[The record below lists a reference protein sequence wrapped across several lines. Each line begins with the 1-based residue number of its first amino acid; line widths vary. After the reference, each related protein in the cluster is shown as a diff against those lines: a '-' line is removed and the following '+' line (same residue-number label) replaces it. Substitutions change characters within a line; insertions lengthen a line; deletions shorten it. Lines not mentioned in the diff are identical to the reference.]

1 MSKTTTTNF
10 GDNLAETASTP
21 SQKAERLNPV
31 KRWEVISKFLG
42 DSSVTGLLTLKVL
55 VDVVNLEATVDDLDE
70 QSLSAIN
77 SYLNEGADAETNAD
91 PKFLTRHRMRRG
103 YALVNAKANCIPMEQ
118 QSKMKDFI
126 NEIAFVLDPAK
137 DVAHKA
143 KSKVEESC
151 PTLPL
156 EVA

>member
-91 PKFLTRHRMRRG
+91 PKFLTCNTPRFSPSGWGWLR
-103 YALVNAKANCIPMEQ
+103 
-118 QSKMKDFI
+118 
-126 NEIAFVLDPAK
+126 
-137 DVAHKA
+137 
-143 KSKVEESC
+143 
-151 PTLPL
+151 
-156 EVA
+156 